1 MASGINT
8 AIVGYGRSGKCFH
21 AYMID
26 KTEGLNL
33 YAVSTRNPEAR
44 KAAEKDYGVKTY
56 SNIDDLLKDDA
67 VQLVVIAT
75 PHNTHAELCIKA
87 MDAGK
92 HTVTDKI
99 MCMNTR
105 EADAMIEASKRN
117 DVMLSVFHN
126 RRWDMD
132 FLTIQKVINDGLL
145 GPVFVIESTILQ
157 YGKPRSWRADKE
169 ACGGYLFDWGAHLA
183 DQAVLL
189 AGCKPKTVYTTL
201 QNRKWDISTESHHR
215 THIVF
220 ESGLEFFIELSR
232 LCQIP
237 KPRWYILGEE
247 GTLVKYGLDTQEKY
261 MDEKRI
267 EEAADPPGNYAK
279 VKAIVNGEV
288 KEMTIPTL
296 KGDWLAYYRNVSD
309 VLNNGAALAVTPESV
324 RDSVAIVEGAMK
336 SAEAG
341 QVVDLTQL

>member
-1 MASGINT
+1 MSSGLNA
-8 AIVGYGRSGKCFH
+8 AIVGYGRAGKCFH
-21 AYMID
+21 AYMIA
-26 KTEGLNL
+26 KTKGLNL
-33 YAVSTRNPEAR
+33 YAVSTRDPERR
-44 KAAEKDYGVKTY
+44 KAAEKEYGVKTY
-56 SNIDDLLKDDA
+56 GDIDEMLQDDN
-67 VQLVVIAT
+67 VQLVVVAT
-75 PHNTHAELCIKA
+75 PHNTHAALCIKA

-92 HTVTDKI
+92 HTITDKI

-105 EADAMIEASKRN
+105 EADAMIAARDRN
-117 DVMLSVFHN
+117 GVMFSVFHN

-132 FLTIQKVINDGLL
+132 FLTIQKVIEDGLL
-145 GPVFVIESTILQ
+145 GPVFLIESTILQ
-157 YGKPRSWRADKE
+157 YGKPRSWRGDKD

-189 AGCKPKTVYTTL
+189 AGCKPKTVYTTI

-247 GTLVKYGLDTQEKY
+247 GTFIKYGLDTQEKY
-261 MDEKRI
+261 MDQQRI
-267 EEAADPPGNYAK
+267 EEAVDPPDNYAK
-279 VKAIVNGEV
+279 VKVIVAGQP

-296 KGDWLAYYRNVSD
+296 KGDWLAYYRNISD
-309 VLNNGAALAVTPESV
+309 VLNNGAELAVKPEQV

-336 SAEAG
+336 SAETG
-341 QVVDLTQL
+341 QVVDLTAL